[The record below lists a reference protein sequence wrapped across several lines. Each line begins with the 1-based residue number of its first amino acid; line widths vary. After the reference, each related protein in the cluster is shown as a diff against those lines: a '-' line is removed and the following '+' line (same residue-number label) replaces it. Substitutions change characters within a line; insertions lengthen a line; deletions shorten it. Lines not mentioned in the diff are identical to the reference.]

1 MLTRTDNYLI
11 GAVMLSEGGRLVKS
25 EQRNGR
31 TTFYIENDDADNAEA
46 VALMETKRLAQA
58 GGHGI
63 VLDIGTYTAHLR
75 TLHEVTKKSRRT

>member
-1 MLTRTDNYLI
+1 MLTRTDSYMI

-63 VLDIGTYTAHLR
+63 VLDIGIYTEN
-75 TLHEVTKKSRRT
+75 LHILQDETKKARRT